1 MTLREKALRIKAVI
15 LDIDGVLTDGSI
27 GYSQNSD
34 EIKFFNVKD
43 GFAISLALQ
52 NGIKVGILSGRSSK
66 ANKIRAEELKLSFFY
81 EGEKDKGRGF
91 DKILSEQN
99 LQSFECMYI
108 GDDIIDIPPMR
119 KTGIAVAVGDAVEEL
134 DAFCAFRTKEF
145 GGKGAVRE
153 AIVWL
158 LKEKGLWGN
167 IVQKY

>member
-1 MTLREKALRIKAVI
+1 MLKEKALNIKAVI

-43 GFAISLALQ
+43 GLAISLALQ

-99 LQSFECMYI
+99 LQPFECMYV
-108 GDDIIDIPPMR
+108 GDDIIDIPPM
-119 KTGIAVAVGDAVEEL
+119 KKAGISVAVGDAVEEL
-134 DAFCAFRTKEF
+134 DSFCTFRTKEF

-158 LKEKGLWGN
+158 LKEKDLWKN
-167 IVQKY
+167 ILQKY

>member
-1 MTLREKALRIKAVI
+1 MTLKEKALKIKAVI

-43 GFAISLALQ
+43 GLAISLALQ

-81 EGEKDKGRGF
+81 EGEKNKGIGF
-91 DKILSEQN
+91 DKILFEQN
-99 LQSFECMYI
+99 LRPFECMYI
-108 GDDIIDIPPMR
+108 GDDIIDIPPM
-119 KTGIAVAVGDAVEEL
+119 KQSGISVAVGDAVNEL
-134 DAFCAFRTKEF
+134 DAFCTFRTKAL
-145 GGKGAVRE
+145 GGRGAVRE
-153 AIVWL
+153 AIIWL
-158 LKEKGLWGN
+158 LKEKNIWKN